1 MRTPAKTP
9 RVASAI
15 FKRLLVVCC
24 LAAPLALSTTAAHAG
39 TVAASDNFARA
50 NGSLGANWT
59 DMAVGGLAIVSQEVE
74 GTNAGGNSGDIRTAE
89 TYDSDQY
96 SQVQVTSTPL
106 TGTEWIGPAV
116 RAQAGGQDL
125 YVGIYFWDN
134 GSPELMLFLR
144 DNGNWTQLGTGY
156 AVSPLAAGT
165 TLTLTATGSTL
176 TLAEN
181 GSTAIAA
188 NDTTLT
194 GGAPAIM
201 ANGMATAGN
210 WAGGDADGTYSVSGT
225 VSGLSGTVL
234 LADNG
239 SDQLSVSANG
249 AFTFATLLANNA
261 PYNVTVLT
269 NPTGQQCSVVNGT
282 GTVASAN
289 VTGVSVTCVTGTT
302 SGTGSSGSSG
312 TTVSD
317 NFARPNGSLGPQWTS
332 MTSGGLSIVN
342 QQVQGTNAGGNSG
355 DIRTGEPY
363 TSDQFSQVQVT
374 STPLSGNQWT
384 GPAVRAQAGG
394 QDLYTGIYFWN
405 NGNPELM
412 LFLRDNGNW
421 TQLGTGFSG

>member
-9 RVASAI
+9 RAASAI

-24 LAAPLALSTTAAHAG
+24 LAAPLALSTTAADAG

-50 NGSLGANWT
+50 NGALGANWT

-89 TYDSDQY
+89 TYDGDQY

-176 TLAEN
+176 IFAEN
-181 GSTAIAA
+181 GSTVISA

-201 ANGMATAGN
+201 ANGTATASN

-234 LADNG
+234 LGDNG
-239 SDQLSVSANG
+239 SDQLSVIANG
-249 AFTFATLLANNA
+249 AFTFATSARQQSLLQRDGA
-261 PYNVTVLT
+261 
-269 NPTGQQCSVVNGT
+269 
-282 GTVASAN
+282 
-289 VTGVSVTCVTGTT
+289 
-302 SGTGSSGSSG
+302 
-312 TTVSD
+312 
-317 NFARPNGSLGPQWTS
+317 
-332 MTSGGLSIVN
+332 
-342 QQVQGTNAGGNSG
+342 
-355 DIRTGEPY
+355 
-363 TSDQFSQVQVT
+363 DQ
-374 STPLSGNQWT
+374 PDR
-384 GPAVRAQAGG
+384 PAVLGSQRVGHGGERQRDRRLGHVRDRDHFRYGELRIEWHHGVRQLRPAERQPGPSMDQYDKRRAQHRQPAGAG
-394 QDLYTGIYFWN
+394 DQRG
-405 NGNPELM
+405 
-412 LFLRDNGNW
+412 R
-421 TQLGTGFSG
+421 